1 MVLASFLLAVS
12 AAAASPAT
20 VEVLPDLVVRLRAAR
35 YFPSDDELRWEGWLG
50 AGAGLVRVRGVTAYF
65 TADIETI
72 IGSQRRTFDA
82 NQVNYHLEAGLRR
95 RVAGGDAAL
104 YFNHV
109 SRHYSDREK
118 EQAVDWNELGVR
130 YARVLSGGPRPVAVT
145 ASIGHTTLASLVGYE
160 WIATAELD
168 AIPAKIGAAAGLPA
182 RGRAR
187 GEHRSRPR
195 AAPRELR
202 GRVRGGRPAL
212 VPGRPRPRPF
222 CRRGA
227 AQRRLPGAARR
238 PRADAHRL
246 PDQLLTVIAGR
257 AAQAHGITLAS

>member
-1 MVLASFLLAVS
+1 MLAPFVLAAL
-12 AAAASPAT
+12 AAATPAAT

-35 YFPSDDELRWEGWLG
+35 YFPSDDELKWEGWVG
-50 AGAGLVRVRGVTAYF
+50 AGAGLVRVRGLTAYV

-82 NQVNYHLEAGLRR
+82 NQVNYHLEAGARGRL
-95 RVAGGDAAL
+95 AGGDAAL

-130 YARVLSGGPRPVAVT
+130 YGRLLSGGPRPVAVT

-168 AIPAKIGAAAGLPA
+168 AVPLRLGAAGVFLRAGARAVKIDPDPALP
-182 RGRAR
+182 RGSFVDAYAEA
-187 GEHRSRPR
+187 GPR
-195 AAPRELR
+195 WTRD
-202 GRVRGGRPAL
+202 GRVLDLFAAVERRNDVFL
-212 VPGRPRPRPF
+212 EVPGVRERMLIGFRINYL
-222 CRRGA
+222 
-227 AQRRLPGAARR
+227 Q
-238 PRADAHRL
+238 
-246 PDQLLTVIAGR
+246 
-257 AAQAHGITLAS
+257 